1 MGAAGFAG
9 RVNVEEYPV
18 EEYPVAWDKIR
29 QNLQASACILG
40 KSHNL
45 SGHDANAIFLSHQP
59 GPRHGTC
66 LDATW
71 YMFGHGTC
79 LVHLL
84 RVRTVVN

>member
-45 SGHDANAIFLSHQP
+45 SGHDANAVFLSHQP
-59 GPRHGTC
+59 RAATGYRVHVWTRGTR
-66 LDATW
+66 T
-71 YMFGHGTC
+71 GTFFQS
-79 LVHLL
+79 
-84 RVRTVVN
+84 T